1 MEYCQTVQSAE
12 ERAARLTEAVGDAI
26 HGWRF
31 EPQVAALQALRGIDP
46 ISAAVGLVAEIGDL
60 GRASRI
66 RVR

>member
-12 ERAARLTEAVGDAI
+12 ERAARLTKAVGDAI

-46 ISAAVGLVAEIGDL
+46 ISAVGLVAEIGDL